1 MMWNDAPSSAPSNSP
16 SGTTLSSQTTGA
28 ASLSDMSMAS
38 PTTKPISALS
48 EMGGMAMSG
57 MSMETASVTGMAGMQ
72 MGGVEGRRVGGVG
85 MVMGV
90 LGAAVLVV

>member
-1 MMWNDAPSSAPSNSP
+1 
-16 SGTTLSSQTTGA
+16 
-28 ASLSDMSMAS
+28 
-38 PTTKPISALS
+38 
-48 EMGGMAMSG
+48 MSG